1 MSTLVESIL
10 KPGAL
15 RERAVSLSRARQFWL
30 FQAGGWSI
38 WVILLVVRDLTF
50 VPAEYLLGRVTVYVV
65 SALMGILLT
74 TGLRGL
80 YRTVWENGVTVRI
93 VTVVFGSLAA
103 SLIWQPFNNYMDYVS
118 FGEFLPFEDFRVED
132 LFRGAGSIAYP
143 TILMWSGLYFFIKY
157 YQLFQLEKEKS
168 LRSEALAQEAQ
179 LRMLRYQLNPHFL
192 FNTLNAIST
201 LVLDKSTD
209 QANQM
214 LTKLSKFLRYSLD
227 HSPLDRVTFAHELET
242 SKLYLDIEKVR
253 FGERMQIDISVDDEA
268 PNALVPSMLL
278 QPLIEN
284 SIKHGL
290 SRLEEGGRIS
300 IAARVDADQL
310 ILTVADNGPGIPE
323 ALLDDS
329 LSRFTGVGLMNVRN
343 RLKEMYGANQEF
355 TFANG
360 DPAGCLAT
368 VTLPF
373 ETSGT

>member
-1 MSTLVESIL
+1 MTALIQPYEKPATL
-10 KPGAL
+10 K
-15 RERAVSLSRARQFWL
+15 ERAISLSRGKQFWL
-30 FQAGGWSI
+30 FQAGGWTV
-38 WVILLVVRDLTF
+38 WGILLVVRDLTF
-50 VPAEYLLGRVTVYVV
+50 VPAEYLLGRGVIYLL
-65 SALMGILLT
+65 SALVGILLT
-74 TGLRGL
+74 TLLRGL
-80 YRTVWENGVTVRI
+80 YRMVWDNGVLIRITTVLL
-93 VTVVFGSLAA
+93 GSLSVA
-103 SLIWQPFNNYMDYVS
+103 LVWQPISNYMDYMS
-118 FGEFLPFEDFRVED
+118 FGEFLPFEDFLVED
-132 LFRGAGSIAYP
+132 LLRGSFSIAYP

-253 FGERMQIDISVDDEA
+253 FGERMQIEISVEDTA
-268 PNALVPSMLL
+268 MGALVPSMLL

-290 SRLEEGGRIS
+290 SKMVEGGKIT
-300 IAARVDADQL
+300 ITAQVDGDRL

-323 ALLDDS
+323 SLLGES
-329 LSRFTGVGLMNVRN
+329 LSGFTGVGLMNVRN
-343 RLKEMYGANQEF
+343 RLKEMYGANQRFAF
-355 TFANG
+355 TREQ
-360 DPAGCLAT
+360 PSGCKAT
-368 VTLPF
+368 VVIPF
-373 ETSGT
+373 EVTGN